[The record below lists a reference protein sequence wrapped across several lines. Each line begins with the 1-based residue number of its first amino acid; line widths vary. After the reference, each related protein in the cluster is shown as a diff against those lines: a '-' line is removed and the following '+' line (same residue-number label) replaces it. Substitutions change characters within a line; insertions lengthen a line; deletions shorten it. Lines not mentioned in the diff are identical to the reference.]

1 MNAKHRWGIVLL
13 AGALLGAFLALAEL
27 NEGGAA
33 VPLGQLLIVSSVFV
47 GLAIAGLLIAY
58 AMLGGP
64 LGLGG

>member
-13 AGALLGAFLALAEL
+13 AGALLCAFLALAEL

>member
-1 MNAKHRWGIVLL
+1 
-13 AGALLGAFLALAEL
+13 LALAEL

-33 VPLGQLLIVSSVFV
+33 VSLGQLLIVSSVFV

>member
-1 MNAKHRWGIVLL
+1 LL

-33 VPLGQLLIVSSVFV
+33 VPLGQLLIVSSAFV
-47 GLAIAGLLIAY
+47 GLAIAGPLIGY